1 VRATVKDS
9 AHVTKSLVFN
19 AAAAAAAAVSH
30 SMTTQQCT
38 AVIAQLQTRKTANM
52 EISWRMKKSMQQRLR
67 GLIKCSAV
75 HYLENAG
82 MYVS

>member
-1 VRATVKDS
+1 MRATVKDS

-19 AAAAAAAAVSH
+19 AAAAAAAVSH

-52 EISWRMKKSMQQRLR
+52 EISWRMKKSMQHRLR